1 MTTKI
6 VERIESHLNSI
17 DFDLRKSGNARF
29 IDQKCTPD
37 ILSSVAEAILELT
50 EDNEQLTFTVKDVW
64 SSPFA
69 NDVMIDRFQ
78 KPAVTHPGAQNEYD
92 KVFSQPIKL
101 LEYAQLLIK
110 SGKKGT
116 AVTYK
121 VNNAELLRHISIND
135 NKSLNFLISYL
146 LKVLNDSGL
155 TPRFDSFFEKQN
167 KQSFN
172 DLKDGYCAYIIKHTP
187 INGDTEVR
195 RIFTKIIN
203 PLAFKKKA
211 LGTKGGRLSPMP
223 ISYAEL
229 FYNRVNFRDITKPK
243 GEPRKLFLESLGDE
257 SSSESYQ
264 VEKAKRQI
272 KKYHEQKSE
281 THRFQHESANHAHH
295 IFMKS
300 EFPELSD
307 TFENLILL
315 TPTQHLNFAHP
326 EGNTQRVSV
335 PYQLV
340 CLLSKLDS
348 IEESEFWADD
358 FYDLSKFKQVVNTGL
373 DKEILTAGMTFQD
386 VKNQLACEFINRN

>member
-1 MTTKI
+1 MTAKI
-6 VERIESHLNSI
+6 VEKIDNHLKSI
-17 DFDLRKSGNARF
+17 DFDLRKSGNGRF

-37 ILSSVAEAILELT
+37 ILSSVAEAILDLT
-50 EDNEQLTFTVKDVW
+50 EDNVQLSFTVKDVW
-64 SSPFA
+64 SSPFS
-69 NDVMIDRFQ
+69 NEVMVDRFQ

-101 LEYAQLLIK
+101 LEYAQVLIK
-110 SGKKGT
+110 SGKKGS
-116 AVTYK
+116 AISYK
-121 VNNAELLRHISIND
+121 INNAELLKYISIND
-135 NKSLNFLISYL
+135 SKSLGFLISYL

-155 TPRFDSFFEKQN
+155 TPLFNNFFEKQN
-167 KQSFN
+167 KQSFD

-187 INGDTEVR
+187 INGDVEAR

-203 PLAFKKKA
+203 PLAFKNKS

-223 ISYAEL
+223 ITYAEL

-243 GEPRKLFLESLGDE
+243 GEPRKLFIESLGDE

-264 VEKAKRQI
+264 IEKAKRQI

-281 THRFQHESANHAHH
+281 IHRFQYENANHVHH
-295 IFMKS
+295 IFMRS
-300 EFPELSD
+300 EFPEFSD

-326 EGNTQRVSV
+326 NGNTQKVSV
-335 PYQLV
+335 PYQLI

-348 IEESEFWADD
+348 IEKSEFESDD
-358 FYDLSKFKQVVNTGL
+358 FYDLNKFKQIVNICL
-373 DKEILTAGMTFQD
+373 DKELLSAGMSFQD
-386 VKNQLACEFINRN
+386 VKNQLVCEYIN

>member
-1 MTTKI
+1 MTIKI
-6 VERIESHLNSI
+6 VEKIKNHLDSI

-37 ILSSVAEAILELT
+37 ILSSIAEAILELT
-50 EDNEQLTFTVKDVW
+50 EDEDGLTFTVKDVW
-64 SSPFA
+64 SSAFA
-69 NDVMIDRFQ
+69 NDVMIERFQ
-78 KPAVTHPGAQNEYD
+78 KPPVTHPGAQHEYD
-92 KVFSQPIKL
+92 KIFSQPIKL
-101 LEYAQLLIK
+101 LEYAQILK
-110 SGKKGT
+110 VTGKKGS
-116 AVTYK
+116 ANTYK
-121 VNNAELLRHISIND
+121 INDIDLLKHISLND
-135 NKSLNFLISYL
+135 NKSLNFLVSYL
-146 LKVLNDSGL
+146 DKVLKDSDL
-155 TPRFDSFFEKQN
+155 TDLFDNFFEKQN
-167 KQSFN
+167 RQAFN
-172 DLKDGYCAYIIKHTP
+172 ELKDGYCNFIIKYTP

-203 PLAFKKKA
+203 PLAFKNKS

-223 ISYAEL
+223 ISYSEL

-243 GEPRKLFLESLGDE
+243 GEPRKLFLESLGEDG
-257 SSSESYQ
+257 SSESYQ
-264 VEKAKRQI
+264 IEKAKRQI

-281 THRFQHESANHAHH
+281 THHFQHESANHAHH

-326 EGNTQRVSV
+326 DGNTQRIST

-340 CLLSKLDS
+340 CLLAKLDS

-358 FYDLSKFKQVVNTGL
+358 FYDLSKFKQVINTGL
-373 DKEILTAGMTFQD
+373 DKELLTAAMSFQD
-386 VKNQLACEFINRN
+386 VKNQLACEYIN

>member
-1 MTTKI
+1 MAEEILNKI
-6 VERIESHLNSI
+6 KNHLNSI

-37 ILSSVAEAILELT
+37 ILSSVSEAILELAENQ
-50 EDNEQLTFTVKDVW
+50 EDLAFTVRDVW
-64 SSPFA
+64 SSSFA
-69 NDVMIDRFQ
+69 NDVMVERFQ
-78 KPAVTHPGAQNEYD
+78 KPSVTDPGAQNEYD

-101 LEYAQLLIK
+101 LEYAQLLRVE
-110 SGKKGT
+110 GKKSHAT
-116 AVTYK
+116 TYK
-121 VNNAELLRHISIND
+121 INDIELLKYISIND

-146 LKVLNDSGL
+146 IKVINDSEL
-155 TPRFDSFFEKQN
+155 TNLFDNFFKKQN

-172 DLKDGYCAYIIKHTP
+172 ELKDGYCNFIIKYTP
-187 INGDTEVR
+187 INGSTEVR

-203 PLAFKKKA
+203 PLAFKNKA

-223 ISYAEL
+223 ISYSEL

-243 GEPRKLFLESLGDE
+243 GEPRKLFLENLGE
-257 SSSESYQ
+257 GGSSEFYQ
-264 VEKAKRQI
+264 IEKTKRQI

-281 THRFQHESANHAHH
+281 VHRFQHESANHAHH
-295 IFMKS
+295 IFMRS

-326 EGNTQRVSV
+326 KGNTQRISL

-358 FYDLSKFKQVVNTGL
+358 FYDLNNFKQVVNVGL
-373 DKEILTAGMTFQD
+373 DKELLTGGMTFQD
-386 VKNQLACEFINRN
+386 VKNSLVCEYTN

>member
-6 VERIESHLNSI
+6 VDKINKHLSSI

-37 ILSSVAEAILELT
+37 ILSSVAEAILELV
-50 EDNEQLTFTVKDVW
+50 EDDEDLTFTIKDVW
-64 SSPFA
+64 SSPFS
-69 NDVMIDRFQ
+69 NDIMVDRFQ
-78 KPAVTHPGAQNEYD
+78 KPAVTHQGAQNEYD

-101 LEYAQLLIK
+101 LEYSQLLIVD
-110 SGKKGT
+110 GKKG
-116 AVTYK
+116 AAKTYK
-121 VNNAELLRHISIND
+121 VNDIDLLRHISIND
-135 NKSLNFLISYL
+135 NKSLSFLISYL
-146 LKVLNDSGL
+146 TKVIKDSDL
-155 TPRFDSFFEKQN
+155 TNLFDNFFDKQN

-172 DLKDGYCAYIIKHTP
+172 ALKDGYCNFIIKHTP

-203 PLAFKKKA
+203 PLAFKNKA

-223 ISYAEL
+223 INYAEL

-243 GEPRKLFLESLGDE
+243 GEPRKLFLESLGED

-307 TFENLILL
+307 SFENLILL

-358 FYDLSKFKQVVNTGL
+358 FYDLNKFKQVVNIGL
-373 DKEILTAGMTFQD
+373 DKDLLTAGMSFQD
-386 VKNQLACEFINRN
+386 VKNQLVCEYVN

>member
-1 MTTKI
+1 MTIKI
-6 VERIESHLNSI
+6 VEKIKNHLDSI

-37 ILSSVAEAILELT
+37 ILSSIAEAILELA
-50 EDNEQLTFTVKDVW
+50 EDEDELTFTVKDVW
-64 SSPFA
+64 SSDFA
-69 NDVMIDRFQ
+69 NDVMIERFQ
-78 KPAVTHPGAQNEYD
+78 KPVVTHPGAQNEYD

-101 LEYAQLLIK
+101 LEYAQILKIG
-110 SGKKGT
+110 GKKGT
-116 AVTYK
+116 ANTYK
-121 VNNAELLRHISIND
+121 INDIDLLRHISLND

-146 LKVLNDSGL
+146 TKVLKDSDL
-155 TPRFDSFFEKQN
+155 TNLFDNFFEKQN

-172 DLKDGYCAYIIKHTP
+172 ELKDGYCNFIIKYTP
-187 INGDTEVR
+187 INGGTEVR

-203 PLAFKKKA
+203 PLAFKNKS

-243 GEPRKLFLESLGDE
+243 GEPRKLFLESLGED

-264 VEKAKRQI
+264 IEKAKRQI
-272 KKYHEQKSE
+272 KKHHEQKSE

-326 EGNTQRVSV
+326 DGNTQRISV

-340 CLLSKLDS
+340 CLLAKLDS

-358 FYDLSKFKQVVNTGL
+358 FYELSKFKKTVNIGL
-373 DKEILTAGMTFQD
+373 DKELLTVGMSFQD
-386 VKNQLACEFINRN
+386 VKNTIVCAYMEN

>member
-1 MTTKI
+1 MTIKI
-6 VERIESHLNSI
+6 VEKIKNHLDSI

-37 ILSSVAEAILELT
+37 ILSSIAEAILELA
-50 EDNEQLTFTVKDVW
+50 EDEDGLTFTVKDIW
-64 SSPFA
+64 SSAFA
-69 NDVMIDRFQ
+69 NDVMIERFQ
-78 KPAVTHPGAQNEYD
+78 KPAVTHPGAQNEYN

-101 LEYAQLLIK
+101 LEYAQILK
-110 SGKKGT
+110 VGGKKGT
-116 AVTYK
+116 ANTYK
-121 VNNAELLRHISIND
+121 INDIDLLRHISLND
-135 NKSLNFLISYL
+135 SKSLNFLISYL
-146 LKVLNDSGL
+146 TKVLKDSNL
-155 TPRFDSFFEKQN
+155 TDLFDNFFEKQN
-167 KQSFN
+167 GQSFN
-172 DLKDGYCAYIIKHTP
+172 ELKDGYCNFIIKYTP

-203 PLAFKKKA
+203 PLAFKNKS
-211 LGTKGGRLSPMP
+211 LGTKNGRLSPMP

-243 GEPRKLFLESLGDE
+243 GEPRKLFLESLGED

-264 VEKAKRQI
+264 IEKAKRHI
-272 KKYHEQKSE
+272 KKYHEKKSE
-281 THRFQHESANHAHH
+281 THHFQHESANHVHH

-326 EGNTQRVSV
+326 NGNTQRIST

-340 CLLSKLDS
+340 CLLAKLDS

-358 FYDLSKFKQVVNTGL
+358 FYDLSKFKQVINTGF
-373 DKEILTAGMTFQD
+373 DKELLTAAMSFQD
-386 VKNQLACEFINRN
+386 VKNQLACEYIN

>member
-6 VERIESHLNSI
+6 VEKIKNHLGNI

-37 ILSSVAEAILELT
+37 ILSSIAEAILELS
-50 EDNEQLTFTVKDVW
+50 EDNCGLTFTVKDVW
-64 SSPFA
+64 SSSFA
-69 NDVMIDRFQ
+69 NDVMIERFQ

-101 LEYAQLLIK
+101 LEYAQILKIG
-110 SGKKGT
+110 GKKGT
-116 AVTYK
+116 ANTYRI
-121 VNNAELLRHISIND
+121 NDIDLLRHISLND

-146 LKVLNDSGL
+146 TKVLKDSDL
-155 TPRFDSFFEKQN
+155 TDLFDNFFEKQN

-172 DLKDGYCAYIIKHTP
+172 ELKDGYCNFIIKYTP

-203 PLAFKKKA
+203 PLAFKNKS

-243 GEPRKLFLESLGDE
+243 GEPRKLFLERLGED

-264 VEKAKRQI
+264 IEKAKRQI

-326 EGNTQRVSV
+326 DGNTQRISI

-340 CLLSKLDS
+340 CLLAKLDS

-358 FYDLSKFKQVVNTGL
+358 FYDLSKFKQVINTGF
-373 DKEILTAGMTFQD
+373 DKELLTAAMSFQD
-386 VKNQLACEFINRN
+386 VKNQLVCEYIN

>member
-6 VERIESHLNSI
+6 VEKIKNHLDSI

-37 ILSSVAEAILELT
+37 ILSSIAESILELAENE
-50 EDNEQLTFTVKDVW
+50 EDIAFTVKDVW
-64 SSPFA
+64 SSAFA
-69 NDVMIDRFQ
+69 NDVMIERFQ

-101 LEYAQLLIK
+101 LEYAQILKIW
-110 SGKKGT
+110 GKNG
-116 AVTYK
+116 ASNTYK
-121 VNNAELLRHISIND
+121 INDIDILKHISLND
-135 NKSLNFLISYL
+135 NKSLDFLISYL
-146 LKVLNDSGL
+146 NKVLKDSNL
-155 TPRFDSFFEKQN
+155 TYLFDNFFEKQN

-172 DLKDGYCAYIIKHTP
+172 ELKDGYCNFIIKYTP

-203 PLAFKKKA
+203 PLAFRNKS

-243 GEPRKLFLESLGDE
+243 GEPRKLFLESLGDD

-264 VEKAKRQI
+264 IEKAKRQI

-281 THRFQHESANHAHH
+281 THRFQHESANHVHH

-326 EGNTQRVSV
+326 DGNTQRISI

-340 CLLSKLDS
+340 CLLAKLDS

-358 FYDLSKFKQVVNTGL
+358 FYDLSKFKQVINIGF
-373 DKEILTAGMTFQD
+373 DKELLTAAMSFQD
-386 VKNQLACEFINRN
+386 VKNQLVCEYIN

>member
-1 MTTKI
+1 MQEEILDKI
-6 VERIESHLNSI
+6 KNHLNSI

-37 ILSSVAEAILELT
+37 ILSSIAEAILELAENQ
-50 EDNEQLTFTVKDVW
+50 EDLAFTVNDVW
-64 SSPFA
+64 SSSFA
-69 NDVMIDRFQ
+69 NDLMVERFQ
-78 KPAVTHPGAQNEYD
+78 KPAVTDPGAQNEYD
-92 KVFSQPIKL
+92 KIFSQPIKL
-101 LEYAQLLIK
+101 LEYAQLLRVE
-110 SGKKGT
+110 GKRGHAT
-116 AVTYK
+116 LYK
-121 VNNAELLRHISIND
+121 INDIELLSHISIND

-146 LKVLNDSGL
+146 NKVINDSEL
-155 TPRFDSFFEKQN
+155 TNLFDNFFKKQN

-172 DLKDGYCAYIIKHTP
+172 ELKDGYCNFIIKYTP
-187 INGDTEVR
+187 INGNTEVR

-203 PLAFKKKA
+203 PLAFKNKA

-243 GEPRKLFLESLGDE
+243 DEPRKLFLENLGE
-257 SSSESYQ
+257 NGPSEFYQ
-264 VEKAKRQI
+264 IEKTKRQI

-281 THRFQHESANHAHH
+281 VHRFQHESAIHVHH

-315 TPTQHLNFAHP
+315 TPSQHFNFAHP
-326 EGNTQRVSV
+326 QGNTQKISI

-358 FYDLSKFKQVVNTGL
+358 FYDLNKFKKVINTGL
-373 DKEILTAGMTFQD
+373 DKELLKAGMSFQD
-386 VKNQLACEFINRN
+386 IKNLLVCEYIN

>member
-1 MTTKI
+1 MQEEILDKI
-6 VERIESHLNSI
+6 KNHLNSV

-37 ILSSVAEAILELT
+37 ILSSIAEAILELT
-50 EDNEQLTFTVKDVW
+50 ENQEDLAFTVKDVW
-64 SSPFA
+64 SSSFA
-69 NDVMIDRFQ
+69 NDLMVERFQ
-78 KPAVTHPGAQNEYD
+78 KPAVTDPGAQNEYD
-92 KVFSQPIKL
+92 KIFSQPIKL
-101 LEYAQLLIK
+101 LEYAQILRVE
-110 SGKKGT
+110 GKKSRAT
-116 AVTYK
+116 AYK
-121 VNNAELLRHISIND
+121 INNIEILRHISIND
-135 NKSLNFLISYL
+135 GKALNFLISYL
-146 LKVLNDSGL
+146 VKVINDSGL
-155 TPRFDSFFEKQN
+155 ANLFDNFFKKQS

-172 DLKDGYCAYIIKHTP
+172 ELKDGYCDFIIKHTP
-187 INGDTEVR
+187 INGSTEVR

-203 PLAFKKKA
+203 PLAFKNKT

-223 ISYAEL
+223 IGYAEL

-243 GEPRKLFLESLGDE
+243 GEPRKLFLENLGE
-257 SSSESYQ
+257 GGSAEFYQ
-264 VEKAKRQI
+264 IEKTKRQI

-281 THRFQHESANHAHH
+281 VHRFQHENANHVHH

-315 TPTQHLNFAHP
+315 TPSQHLNFAHAN
-326 EGNTQRVSV
+326 GNTQKTSI

-358 FYDLSKFKQVVNTGL
+358 FYDLNKFK
-373 DKEILTAGMTFQD
+373 
-386 VKNQLACEFINRN
+386 

>member
-1 MTTKI
+1 MQREILNKI
-6 VERIESHLNSI
+6 KDHLNSI

-37 ILSSVAEAILELT
+37 ILSSIAEAILELAENQ
-50 EDNEQLTFTVKDVW
+50 EDLAFTVKDVR
-64 SSPFA
+64 SSSFA
-69 NDVMIDRFQ
+69 NDLMVERFQ
-78 KPAVTHPGAQNEYD
+78 KPSVTDLGAQKEYD
-92 KVFSQPIKL
+92 KIFGQPIKL
-101 LEYAQLLIK
+101 LEYAQLLLKLEEKI
-110 SGKKGT
+110 GN
-116 AVTYK
+116 AHVYK
-121 VNNAELLRHISIND
+121 INDIELLRHISIND
-135 NKSLNFLISYL
+135 NKSLNFLTSYL
-146 LKVLNDSGL
+146 TKVINDSEL
-155 TPRFDSFFEKQN
+155 TNLFDNFFKKQN

-172 DLKDGYCAYIIKHTP
+172 ELKDGFSNFIIKYTP
-187 INGDTEVR
+187 ININTEVR

-203 PLAFKKKA
+203 PLAFKNKA

-223 ISYAEL
+223 ISYSEL

-243 GEPRKLFLESLGDE
+243 GEPRKLFLENLGE
-257 SSSESYQ
+257 GGSSEFYQ
-264 VEKAKRQI
+264 IEKTKRQI

-281 THRFQHESANHAHH
+281 VHRFQHESAIHVHH

-315 TPTQHLNFAHP
+315 TPSQHLNFAHTK
-326 EGNTQRVSV
+326 GNTQKIST

-358 FYDLSKFKQVVNTGL
+358 FYDLNKFKKVINTGL
-373 DKEILTAGMTFQD
+373 DKDLLTAVMTFQD
-386 VKNQLACEFINRN
+386 VKNLLVCEYIN